1 MDHTKRLRI
10 AGVIVAVI
18 VVVSIAGYI
27 DLMHPGTVDKGKEIT
42 VGSDVNGIH
51 INKIVSLSPAA
62 TGTLYALGVSSDI
75 IAVGPCTHFPYNVTE
90 NLQKVTCYPDFSA
103 QQIISLKPDAVIS
116 SSSYKATEVQEL
128 LDAGINYIYLDSGS
142 GSTFHLIEKQD
153 TLLGKLTGTMSN
165 ASKLNSWMNTSLNDF
180 KDTGLTNKSIF
191 YALCIENHAPWTSGN
206 NTFINS
212 MFNYAHLK
220 NVMTDSGFFQA
231 STQVVANDS
240 PQVLLL
246 GTRVNLSQI
255 NTPTYDNSPAYKNDS
270 VFQITDA
277 DVYSEPNF
285 RDIFAIQ
292 DLIQSVD
299 NKTVS
304 IPPFPLHLEYN
315 VNPTSTVEK
324 VKRNAWQ

>member
-1 MDHTKRLRI
+1 MDRTKRLQITGIII
-10 AGVIVAVI
+10 AII
-18 VVVSIAGYI
+18 VVISIAGYI
-27 DLMHPGTVDKGKEIT
+27 NAIHPGTIKKGEEIT
-42 VGSDVNGIH
+42 VGTNVNGIH

-75 IAVGPCTHFPYNVTE
+75 IAVGPCTHFPYNITK

-103 QQIISLKPDAVIS
+103 QQIINLGPDAVIS

-128 LDAGINYIYLDSGS
+128 LDAGIDYIYLDSGS

-153 TLLGKLTGTMSN
+153 TLLGKLTGTTNN
-165 ASKLNSWMNTSLNDF
+165 ASKLNSWMSTSLNDF
-180 KDTGLTNKSIF
+180 RDTNLTNKSIF
-191 YALCIENHAPWTSGN
+191 YALCIENNKPWTSGN

-220 NVMTDSGFFQA
+220 NIVTDDGFYQP
-231 STQVVANDS
+231 SDEDVVNGS

-246 GTRVNLSQI
+246 GNRVTSDQI
-255 NTPTYDNSPAYKNDS
+255 NETPYNSTPAYKNDS
-270 VFQITDA
+270 VFKITDV

-292 DLIQSVD
+292 DLIYSVY
-299 NKTVS
+299 NKTVT
-304 IPPFPLHLEYN
+304 IPEFPLHLEYK
-315 VNPTSTVEK
+315 VNPASTVVK
-324 VKRNAWQ
+324 VKT